1 MGSLNQFHLPTPERR
16 LLNLQDAVTALLQ
29 LPALATGLIWLNL
42 AVMLTLIVGTNRPG
56 SNTRKVARH
65 VEEIYAGL
73 KVPLRVLDLAQLPVE
88 IFSPTSY
95 ADKPISFHPFA
106 DAILQSDGLIVV
118 TPEYN
123 GSVPGVLKY
132 FIDMLKFPE
141 SFEKRPV
148 CFIGLSAGMWGAL
161 RPVEQLQAI
170 FGYRN
175 AWIYP
180 ERVFMPQIHG
190 LLDEAGHLKDAE
202 VSGRLKKQAEGYIDF
217 VERLRKIKLG

>member
-1 MGSLNQFHLPTPERR
+1 M
-16 LLNLQDAVTALLQ
+16 
-29 LPALATGLIWLNL
+29 I
-42 AVMLTLIVGTNRPG
+42 TLISGTNRPG

-65 VEEIYAGL
+65 VEETYAAL
-73 KVPLRVLDLAQLPVE
+73 KVPLHVLDLAQLPPE

-95 ADKPISFHPFA
+95 AEKPKSFQPFA
-106 DAILQSDGLIVV
+106 DAILRSDGLHVV

-141 SFEKRPV
+141 SFEHRPV
-148 CFIGLSAGMWGAL
+148 CFVGLGAGIWGAL

-175 AWIYP
+175 AFVFP
-180 ERVFMPQIHG
+180 ERVFLPRINE
-190 LLDEAGHLKDAE
+190 LLDDK
-202 VSGRLKKQAEGYIDF
+202 GRLKAPELLQRLRGQAEGFVDF
-217 VERLRKIKLG
+217 VERLQKVKLRG